1 MTDEWVSPG
10 SVPAKM
16 RAITMRRFG
25 PPDVLMM
32 DEVETPEPRAGEVL
46 VRVAA
51 VSVGRLLDLLA
62 RSGKHP
68 FAHFEF
74 PHILGAESAGVVT
87 TLGDGVS
94 NVAVGDRVAV
104 FPVIVTGNDEQ
115 TRAGYPELSPSVELI
130 GTQRQGAYAEF
141 VRVPAENVRLVP
153 EGMTPLEAIC
163 VVLAG
168 AVAMNQF
175 DRVGGVRDHTR
186 VVVQGAA
193 SALGS
198 TTALLARHLGADV
211 IVSSRSAAKRQKLRE
226 LGFDHAL
233 DPCAADFADR
243 VREIYGGRG
252 AQVVVDNLAVEEIWR
267 RGFDALGP
275 GGSVVSSGAFLGS
288 EVPINAKRL
297 YSLGQRVVG
306 VRTGN
311 LASLDRAWLEV
322 QRGFRG
328 VLDRSF
334 PLEDA
339 AAAHTYV
346 EGEDNVGRVGIT
358 VA

>member
-1 MTDEWVSPG
+1 MTGEWVTPG
-10 SVPAKM
+10 SVPATMK
-16 RAITMRRFG
+16 AVTMRQFG
-25 PPDVLMM
+25 PPDVLTME
-32 DEVETPEPRAGEVL
+32 EVETPEPRAGEVL

-68 FAHFEF
+68 YAHFTF
-74 PHILGAESAGVVT
+74 PHILGAESAGVVAA
-87 TLGDGVS
+87 LGDGVS
-94 NVAVGDRVAV
+94 DVAVGDRVAV
-104 FPVIVTGNDEQ
+104 FPVIVTGDDEQ

-130 GTQRQGAYAEF
+130 GTHRQGAYAEF
-141 VRVPAENVRLVP
+141 VRVPAENVRIVP
-153 EGMTPLEAIC
+153 EGMTPLDSIC

-175 DRVGGVRDHTR
+175 DRVGGVGEGTR
-186 VVVQGAA
+186 IVVQGAA

-211 IVSSRSAAKRQKLRE
+211 IVSSRHEAKRAKLRE
-226 LGFDHAL
+226 LGFEHTL
-233 DPCAADFADR
+233 DPCAEDFADR

-252 AQVVVDNLAVEEIWR
+252 AQVIVDNLGVEDIWR

-275 GGSVVSSGAFLGS
+275 GGSVVSSGAFLGV
-288 EVPINAKRL
+288 EVPVNAKRL
-297 YSLGQRVVG
+297 YSLGQRVIG

-311 LASLDRAWLEV
+311 LASLDRAWTEV
-322 QRGFRG
+322 HRGFRS

-339 AAAHTYV
+339 AGAHTYV
-346 EGEDNVGRVGIT
+346 EGEDNVGRVGLT